1 MLTLPPALGALTLSH
16 AITGAEARA
25 VVDRLHGRAV
35 TPEMNRIGLYGDGKF
50 QATLYGSLYPSAR
63 EAQGSL
69 ETMRRKIRTGEVP
82 FTHAVDLERAGH
94 PVGMCFGLGQ
104 VHFFLSDGR
113 RLYWLAADPQ
123 VADALLD
130 DLLRSLR
137 TVR

>member
-1 MLTLPPALGALTLSH
+1 
-16 AITGAEARA
+16 
-25 VVDRLHGRAV
+25 
-35 TPEMNRIGLYGDGKF
+35 
-50 QATLYGSLYPSAR
+50 
-63 EAQGSL
+63 
-69 ETMRRKIRTGEVP
+69 
-82 FTHAVDLERAGH
+82 
-94 PVGMCFGLGQ
+94 MCFGLGQ